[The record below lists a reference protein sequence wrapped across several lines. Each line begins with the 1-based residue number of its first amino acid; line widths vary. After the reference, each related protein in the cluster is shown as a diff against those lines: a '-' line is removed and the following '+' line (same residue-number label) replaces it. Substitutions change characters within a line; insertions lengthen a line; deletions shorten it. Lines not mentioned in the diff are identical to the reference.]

1 MVIFNSYVNVYQRVF
16 MHFHK
21 YHKCMENTTGTWEI
35 SFELP
40 SGKLSHNH
48 GKSPCFM
55 GKFTISMVI
64 FHSYFDSLPE
74 GMWSTYGFPSGPD
87 VELFHDVDLTGS
99 HFFGSLRGLGNRWIV
114 KTPMGYIY
122 IYVFQELMPFSVNH
136 FWRNFIKKLDED
148 LFIYGWFT
156 YIYVYLPSTHG
167 DFP

>member
-122 IYVFQELMPFSVNH
+122 ICFSGVDAIFRKSFLAQLHQETWWRSVH
-136 FWRNFIKKLDED
+136 LWMI
-148 LFIYGWFT
+148 
-156 YIYVYLPSTHG
+156 YIYLRIFT
-167 DFP
+167 